1 MHVIH
6 SRADFFQITAVPYW
20 AASLL
25 PLQLTSLNESVK
37 SLCCICARSGRKV
50 LSSCEYLMQQPFN
63 AIAYNLG
70 VTLFFRDKTY
80 LKVYFVKSEES
91 TLAWSKPR
99 NFQFGK

>member
-1 MHVIH
+1 M
-6 SRADFFQITAVPYW
+6 
-20 AASLL
+20 
-25 PLQLTSLNESVK
+25 
-37 SLCCICARSGRKV
+37 
-50 LSSCEYLMQQPFN
+50 CEYLMQQPFN

>member
-6 SRADFFQITAVPYW
+6 LRAEFFQIITVPYL

-25 PLQLTSLNESVK
+25 PLKLTSLNESVK
-37 SLCCICARSGRKV
+37 SLCSMICARSGGKV
-50 LSSCEYLMQQPFN
+50 LASCEYLMQQPFN

-80 LKVYFVKSEES
+80 LKVYFVKGDES

-99 NFQFGK
+99 KC